1 MLIRNVVESDLPRIG
16 EIAKKAFDDYSADDY
31 LKMSKDS
38 NYNFVVA
45 ERDGCILG
53 FLMYLKIDDELEII
67 KIATDEKFKRQGV
80 ATRLIDSMREFG
92 LKFNHTG
99 IILEVNE
106 INLSARKLYEKVGFK
121 QIHVRKKYYHG
132 TEDAIIMELK
142 F

>member
-1 MLIRNVVESDLPRIG
+1 MLIRNVVENDLPRIG

-45 ERDGCILG
+45 ERDGYILG

>member
-1 MLIRNVVESDLPRIG
+1 MLIRDVVEKDLPEIG
-16 EIAKKAFDDYSADDY
+16 EIAKKAFDDYSVEDY
-31 LKMSKDS
+31 LKMSKDP

-45 ERDGCILG
+45 ESAGSILG

-80 ATRLIDSMREFG
+80 ATKLIESMRDFG
-92 LKFNHTG
+92 LKFNHSG

-106 INLSARKLYEKVGFK
+106 INESARKLYEKAGFK